1 MKEKLE
7 TEIQL
12 KIDAIFEE
20 IKREK
25 SNKLSLMGD
34 EMGGLIFLQQLSK
47 INPSEKVL
55 MALETKIE
63 AAFLKINNID
73 HTTFA
78 SGLSGVGWTY
88 NYLFKEG
95 ILDDGI
101 ESLLLQVDEVI
112 IESVNTLLKLKDFDF
127 LHGVIGQGIYILER
141 KNYNLLSKIIDEID
155 SNATR
160 NENGACW
167 VSDFIIDDDFNTKK
181 VYNISLSHG
190 SSAIIVF
197 LSKFLNSNFEDTFI
211 NSKAKKLLNEAVKF
225 ILSCKMNNND
235 SIFPTICEIENL
247 EKDRGA
253 RLSWCYGDLG
263 ISIALWH
270 AGVALQNETVKQE
283 AINVCLHTTN
293 RRTKKETGVV
303 DAGICHG
310 SAGIAHIY
318 NKMYRYTGMKEFREA
333 ANYWIVETLNTQK
346 FEDGLAGYKSYQ
358 GEKFGG
364 WKNDYGLL
372 EGVAGIGL
380 VLLSHVSEEEPT
392 WDRCLLLS

>member
-1 MKEKLE
+1 MKENLNAK
-7 TEIQL
+7 IQL

-20 IKREK
+20 INKEK
-25 SNKLSLMGD
+25 SSKLSLMGE

-47 INPSEKVL
+47 ISTSEEVL
-55 MALETKIE
+55 IALETKIE
-63 AAFLKINNID
+63 ATFLKINDID

-78 SGLSGVGWTY
+78 SGLSGIGWAY

-95 ILDDGI
+95 VLDGSI
-101 ESLLLQVDEVI
+101 ESLLLQIDEVV
-112 IESVNTLLKLKDFDF
+112 EASVSKLLKLNDYDF
-127 LHGVIGQGIYILER
+127 LHGVIGQGTYILER

-155 SNATR
+155 SNAIR

-167 VSDFIIDDDFNTKK
+167 VSDFIIDDDFNSKK

-190 SSAIIVF
+190 SSAIIIF
-197 LSKFLNSNFEDTFI
+197 LSKFLNSNFENTFI
-211 NSKAKKLLNEAVKF
+211 NGKAKKILNEAVKF

-247 EKDRGA
+247 EKGMGS

-270 AGVALQNETVKQE
+270 AGVALQNETIKQE
-283 AINVCLHTTN
+283 AVYVCLHTTN

-310 SAGIAHIY
+310 SSGIAHIY
-318 NKMYRYTGMKEFREA
+318 NRMYRYTGRKEFKEA
-333 ANYWIVETLNTQK
+333 ASYWIAETLNMAI

-358 GEKFGG
+358 SELMGG
-364 WKNDYGLL
+364 WKNEYGLL
-372 EGVAGIGL
+372 DGIAGIGL
-380 VLLSHVSEEEPT
+380 VLLSHISEEEPT